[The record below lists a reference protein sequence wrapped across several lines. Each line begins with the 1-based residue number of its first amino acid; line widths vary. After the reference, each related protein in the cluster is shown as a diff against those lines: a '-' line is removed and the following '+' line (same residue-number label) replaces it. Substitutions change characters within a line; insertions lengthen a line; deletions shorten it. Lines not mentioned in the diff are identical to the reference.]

1 MMKILMIFPFTLGE
15 IPIFTS
21 GLLLHLSKNH
31 IFSTVQVAVSRAL
44 RTAAAAAP
52 CFARAPAGWGASRTP
67 RVNGRLLYVVLWIL
81 RLTQVV
87 FCIPMWY
94 NTTPSEKSWSE
105 SQLGLLLP
113 IYGKIKFMF
122 QTTNQYGFYGLGYFS
137 VFDWIDGRI

>member
-1 MMKILMIFPFTLGE
+1 
-15 IPIFTS
+15 
-21 GLLLHLSKNH
+21 
-31 IFSTVQVAVSRAL
+31 VSRAL

-105 SQLGLLLP
+105 SQLGLWHSQLN
-113 IYGKIKFMF
+113 GKTKKCVP
-122 QTTNQYGFYGLGYFS
+122 NQQPNMNGI
-137 VFDWIDGRI
+137 WIGDPVVILMITAFCCCHCCLVVVSF